1 MFKRC
6 FFNSLWISGVAL
18 SLATGCG
25 DDTGPSGEQG
35 TITFT
40 SWGEE
45 YIEQE
50 IPTDIFEDGYS
61 IHYDKFLVLISN
73 ITVAD
78 EEGTVA
84 ASDENAYLIDHTE
97 TGVKELVKFEG
108 LEAKSYTLVHYE
120 TSPAERSKIKVV
132 GSATEADADMMADKG
147 YHVYIEGTLSK
158 GGDSKTFKWGFGI
171 PTLLDECEGEIDGK
185 LTEGAVVTSG
195 GDDVIELT
203 IHGDHFFYDDLQSP
217 DAVVRG
223 DAVFNADADDDGEVT
238 QAELAAIPLVDLP
251 ADQYGTGGVEGV
263 NDLGAF
269 VGFLSRTIGHYRGE
283 GECFLK
289 SPE

>member
-6 FFNSLWISGVAL
+6 SFGSLVLSAFALVA
-18 SLATGCG
+18 CG
-25 DDTGPSGEQG
+25 DDTGTPSGEEG
-35 TITFT
+35 AITFT

-50 IPTDIFEDGYS
+50 IPADIFEDGYS

-78 EEGTVA
+78 EEGNVA
-84 ASDENAYLIDHTE
+84 ASDENAYLINHTE
-97 TGVKELVKFEG
+97 AGVKEIVKFEG
-108 LEAKSYTLVHYE
+108 LEAKNYTLVHYE
-120 TSPAERSKIKVV
+120 TSPAAREKIQLV
-132 GSATEADADMMADKG
+132 GGATEADADMMASEQ

-158 GGDSKTFKWGFGI
+158 GGESKTFKWGFGI

-223 DAVFNADADDDGEVT
+223 DAVFNADADMDDVVT

-251 ADQYGTGGVEGV
+251 ANQYGTGGVEGV

-269 VGFLSRTIGHYRGE
+269 VSFLSRTIGHFRGE
-283 GECFLK
+283 GECFLG